1 MPNLDSDG
9 GDKSPEEEEEMDATG
24 LAEVESGAY
33 EEQ

>member
-1 MPNLDSDG
+1 LDSEG
-9 GDKSPEEEEEMDATG
+9 EDKSPEEEEMDATE